1 MSFITTR
8 SLQLRLAVRL
18 AATYLVATALAVGVL
33 FYRAYETA
41 NTLNDRELSQR
52 AADLASSV
60 SLDDG
65 ASARLI
71 LPPKLDAAYR
81 AAADS
86 DIFAVRGPDG
96 RMLGAVPP
104 SFGALV
110 AKWPTPT
117 DDPTYFHLK
126 DFGDGTRQYDGLSL
140 AFDNPIGSVSV
151 WVARTIDAN
160 ALASSVLRE
169 FLVDIAWVIPLVVL
183 ITLVIGVWVVR
194 GGLKPV
200 RRISEM
206 AAAIG
211 PNATSVR
218 LPEKGLPNEITPLVA
233 AINRALDR
241 LEQGFEVQR
250 QFTANAAHELRTPLA
265 IVTAALDAMHGN
277 GELAKL
283 KDDVRR
289 MNRLVEQLLR
299 VARLDAL
306 ALDVSGSVNLHQAA
320 EEVVANL
327 APWALAQERTLA
339 FVGPDRAVW
348 VRGNDHAVADAI
360 RNLIENAITHS
371 PPSTEI
377 LVAVSERGCA
387 SVADRGPGIP
397 SADRLK
403 IFERFWRGRVAD
415 SPGAGL
421 GLSIV
426 REIVKAHCGEVR
438 VDDNP
443 GGGSI
448 FTLQFP
454 LRDRLKA
461 ADENMRQT
469 VA

>member
-1 MSFITTR
+1 MSWISTR

-18 AATYLVATALAVGVL
+18 TATYLVATALAVGVL
-33 FYRAYETA
+33 LYRAYDTA
-41 NTLNDRELSQR
+41 NTLNDRELSER
-52 AADLASSV
+52 AADLAGSV
-60 SLDDG
+60 SLDDRG
-65 ASARLI
+65 SARLI

-86 DIFAVRGPDG
+86 DIFALRGPDG
-96 RMLGAVPP
+96 RMLGAAPP

-110 AKWPTPT
+110 AKWPAPS

-126 DFGDGTRQYDGLSL
+126 DFGDGSRQYDGLSL
-140 AFDNPIGSVSV
+140 AFDNPVGTVSV
-151 WVARTIDAN
+151 WVARTGDAN

-169 FLVDIAWVIPLVVL
+169 FLVDIAWVIPLVAVISL
-183 ITLVIGVWVVR
+183 LIGVWVIR
-194 GGLKPV
+194 GGLEPV

-211 PNATSVR
+211 PSATSVR
-218 LPEKGLPNEITPLVA
+218 LPEKGLPNEITPLVS

-265 IVTAALDAMHGN
+265 IVTAALDAMDEN
-277 GELAKL
+277 DELAKL
-283 KDDVRR
+283 KADVGR

-306 ALDVSGSVNLHQAA
+306 ALDVSGSVNLNAA
-320 EEVVANL
+320 AAEVVANL
-327 APWALAQERTLA
+327 APWALAQDRILA
-339 FVGPDRAVW
+339 LLGSDRAVW
-348 VRGNDHAVADAI
+348 IRGNDHAVADAI
-360 RNLIENAITHS
+360 RNLIENAVTHS
-371 PPSTEI
+371 PPRTEI
-377 LVAVSERGCA
+377 LVAVSDEGSV

-397 SADRLK
+397 AADRRK
-403 IFERFWRGRVAD
+403 IFERFWRGRVAG

-426 REIVKAHCGEVR
+426 REIVKAHRGEVR

-454 LRDRLKA
+454 LRDRLRP
-461 ADENMRQT
+461 ADEDTGQT
-469 VA
+469 VV